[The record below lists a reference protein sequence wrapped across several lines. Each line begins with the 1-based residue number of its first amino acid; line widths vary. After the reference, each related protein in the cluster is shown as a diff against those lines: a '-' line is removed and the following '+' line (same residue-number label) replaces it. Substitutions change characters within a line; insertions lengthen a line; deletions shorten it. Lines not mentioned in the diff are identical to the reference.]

1 MLGYNYQSNVGFSA
15 GYDDVR
21 LYNGVVLTSSQI
33 TILYGLKSN
42 NNPIP
47 NPTNYY
53 LFDKDALDYASG
65 SGINDA
71 IITGTLSYSS
81 SNYKV
86 GSGAVF
92 TAPTSYISLPPL
104 KFSDNGF
111 SISMWY
117 YYMGTS
123 GARVFE
129 FSNTYNDAFF
139 IYMSSN
145 QAIYQDRWGS
155 NFNVGTPMQI
165 NTWYHFAIVLSP
177 NNTVQS
183 YFNGVAS
190 ASGSSTYVGGLTSI
204 TRSNNMLG
212 YNYQSNVGFS
222 AGYDDVRLCNGVVL
236 TSSQITTIYNLK

>member
-1 MLGYNYQSNVGFSA
+1 
-15 GYDDVR
+15 
-21 LYNGVVLTSSQI
+21 
-33 TILYGLKSN
+33 
-42 NNPIP
+42 
-47 NPTNYY
+47 
-53 LFDKDALDYASG
+53 
-65 SGINDA
+65 
-71 IITGTLSYSS
+71 
-81 SNYKV
+81 
-86 GSGAVF
+86 
-92 TAPTSYISLPPL
+92 
-104 KFSDNGF
+104 
-111 SISMWY
+111 
-117 YYMGTS
+117 MGTS